1 MKNVHEYLNELD
13 SKIKKTREIKTVVP
27 KIGIFWLHV
36 KNSQIE
42 IFFSIP
48 EDLEFGEEYG
58 DLIVSVKEHYTIW
71 ESLKNK
77 DKIPKKSS
85 YTDLPRG
92 RIAYNKISGQYI
104 VLHGK
109 YINSSSKIKPVIKR
123 EFNLKTNTIWEP
135 DLHYDQF
142 KCWGL

>member
-1 MKNVHEYLNELD
+1 MTDIHQYLNELD
-13 SKIKKTREIKTVVP
+13 SKITRIREIKADVP

-36 KNSQIE
+36 KDSKIK

-58 DLIVSVKEHYTIW
+58 DLIVSVKEHYVIW
-71 ESLKNK
+71 ESLKNI

-92 RIAYNKISGQYI
+92 RIAYNKISGQYT

-109 YINSSSKIKPVIKR
+109 YINSSPDIKSVITR
-123 EFNLKTNTIWEP
+123 EFNLKANTVWKP

-142 KCWGL
+142 KCWGF

>member
-1 MKNVHEYLNELD
+1 MAENL
-13 SKIKKTREIKTVVP
+13 SIKIKKIRKIKDDVP

-48 EDLEFGEEYG
+48 EDLEFGQDYG
-58 DLIVSVKEHYTIW
+58 DFIVSVKEHYIIW

-77 DKIPKKSS
+77 DKIPKKTS

-92 RIAYNKISGQYI
+92 RIAYNKISGHYI
-104 VLHGK
+104 VFHGK
-109 YINSSSKIKPVIKR
+109 YIKSSSDIKPVIKK
-123 EFNLKTNTIWEP
+123 EFNLKANTLWDS
-135 DLHYDQF
+135 DLHYDKF
-142 KCWGL
+142 KCWGF